1 MYDLIIYLT
10 EYLFLRSKDPESKF
24 ITDAW
29 LERVI
34 IYGIKPQPKL
44 VRIESSDYQSVEL
57 DFTYDEN
64 GKTLL
69 IRKPGININVD
80 FAIILE

>member
-1 MYDLIIYLT
+1 MIWLFILRSIY
-10 EYLFLRSKDPESKF
+10 YLRSKDPESKF
-24 ITDAW
+24 ITGAW

-34 IYGIKPQPKL
+34 IYGIKTQPKL
-44 VRIESSDYQSVEL
+44 VRIESFDYQSVEL

-64 GKTLL
+64 GKTIL

-80 FAIILE
+80 FTIILE

>member
-1 MYDLIIYLT
+1 MIWLFILRSIY
-10 EYLFLRSKDPESKF
+10 YLRSKDPESKF
-24 ITDAW
+24 ITGAW

-34 IYGIKPQPKL
+34 IYGIKTQPKL
-44 VRIESSDYQSVEL
+44 VRIESFDYQSVEL

-80 FAIILE
+80 FTIILE